1 MPGSAKKQHTRKKYG
16 KKRKKS
22 QVSNFKK
29 RSAPVETVEI
39 TRDPERNA
47 DADGAADAP
56 DSEIGLAAP
65 TGPPGPSQRVRLDTA
80 MLQPSEVREKKAK
93 AEERLHDL
101 ASKPAMK
108 RKMDCFASESP
119 DVATGPV
126 DTNFLIASLDSL
138 NSLMNGVK
146 CKTCGGNVSVSTG
159 EREYGLAV
167 KLCLECVNC
176 GVVSSS
182 WSSPRVEGEQ
192 KVNPFVVNVLAA
204 RAMQSSGNRQAALND
219 VFAEMN
225 ISHRGLHTKTW
236 QHYVKTKLTPAA
248 TRAADSVTTESA
260 KAVRELY
267 RELDIDNPGNIAVSY
282 DGSWMTRGHTS
293 HIGVG
298 TVIELFTG
306 LVLDYVVLSNFCAGC
321 ERAPD
326 KNDPAYQSWT
336 ESHVCQKNTDK
347 KAGEMEVQAALIL
360 FERSLAKYGL
370 RYTTI
375 LCDGDCRTYLALS
388 EAGVYGYI
396 KIVKEDCIN
405 HVEKRMGTNL
415 RTLKSKSGGA
425 EGLGG
430 KGRLTG
436 ELITKLSRYY
446 GWALKSHKGNVEE
459 TQKAVM
465 ATYHHVTSND
475 AVSDHS
481 LCPTGPD
488 SWCRQNAAIAKGEPT
503 PKHRY
508 NLPPHVCKVLRPVYE
523 RLSDRKLLERC
534 QRGQTQNNNESLHAV
549 IWALA
554 PKERHASLFTVEAA
568 VAEAVMR
575 FNGGNERTS
584 AGILKEL
591 NLTPGQKSARRTAE
605 KDRRRAAESARKRA
619 AAENVQRAVK
629 KRHTN
634 AGKQT
639 DYIPGGY

>member
-1 MPGSAKKQHTRKKYG
+1 MGRKEE
-16 KKRKKS
+16 
-22 QVSNFKK
+22 V
-29 RSAPVETVEI
+29 PMETVEI

-80 MLQPSEVREKKAK
+80 MLQP
-93 AEERLHDL
+93 
-101 ASKPAMK
+101 
-108 RKMDCFASESP
+108 P

-248 TRAADSVTTESA
+248 TRAADSVTTERPW
-260 KAVRELY
+260 RE
-267 RELDIDNPGNIAVSY
+267 
-282 DGSWMTRGHTS
+282 
-293 HIGVG
+293 
-298 TVIELFTG
+298 
-306 LVLDYVVLSNFCAGC
+306 
-321 ERAPD
+321 
-326 KNDPAYQSWT
+326 
-336 ESHVCQKNTDK
+336 
-347 KAGEMEVQAALIL
+347 
-360 FERSLAKYGL
+360 
-370 RYTTI
+370 
-375 LCDGDCRTYLALS
+375 
-388 EAGVYGYI
+388 
-396 KIVKEDCIN
+396 
-405 HVEKRMGTNL
+405 
-415 RTLKSKSGGA
+415 
-425 EGLGG
+425 

-465 ATYHHVTSND
+465 ATYHHPLPYWPGFVVPPKCCYCKGRAHAETPLQLATSR
-475 AVSDHS
+475 VQSF
-481 LCPTGPD
+481 P
-488 SWCRQNAAIAKGEPT
+488 
-503 PKHRY
+503 
-508 NLPPHVCKVLRPVYE
+508 RPVYE

-584 AGILKEL
+584 AGILKKL
-591 NLTPGQKSARRTAE
+591 NLTPGQKSAR
-605 KDRRRAAESARKRA
+605 
-619 AAENVQRAVK
+619 
-629 KRHTN
+629 
-634 AGKQT
+634 
-639 DYIPGGY
+639 